1 MDERRRSSFFIP
13 FDNLIILFIFA
24 RTTKPN
30 YTMKDEIIIYQA
42 NQASTR
48 IENLIFTIRDQQ
60 VMLDFHL
67 SQVYDLETK
76 RLNEQVKR
84 NIKRF
89 PDSFMFQLNK
99 TEWDILRSQFAA
111 AKRRTLPFAFT
122 EQGVAMLSSVL
133 NSDYAIQVSIQIMQA
148 FVNMRKFLLNNS
160 SIFQRLDRVEIKQLQ
175 SDEKIDQIFKAL
187 DAKTLP
193 VDKGIFYNGQ
203 IFDAYVFVSEIFK
216 NAKSEIILIDN
227 YIDESVLIQL
237 SKRNPNVTATI
248 YTKKI
253 SQQLLLDL
261 DKHNKQYPPIQIKLF
276 TNSHDRFIIIDNS
289 ELYHIGASLKDL
301 GKKWFAFSRFDSLAG
316 SLLYMLNK

>member
-1 MDERRRSSFFIP
+1 
-13 FDNLIILFIFA
+13 
-24 RTTKPN
+24 
-30 YTMKDEIIIYQA
+30 MKDEIVIYQA

-89 PDSFMFQLNK
+89 PDSFMFQLNQ
-99 TEWDILRSQFAA
+99 TEWDILRSQFAT

-133 NSDYAIQVSIQIMQA
+133 NSDYAIQVSIQIMKA
-148 FVNMRKFLLNNS
+148 FINMRKFLFNNA
-160 SIFQRLDRVEIKQLQ
+160 SIFQRLDRVETKQLQ
-175 SDEKIDQIFKAL
+175 SDEKIDQILKAL

-193 VDKGIFYNGQ
+193 VEKGIFFNGQ
-203 IFDAYVFVSEIFK
+203 VFDAYIFFTEIIK
-216 NAKSEIILIDN
+216 KAKHHIILIDN
-227 YIDESVLIQL
+227 YIDETVLIQL
-237 SKRNPNVTATI
+237 SKRDPNVTATI
-248 YTKKI
+248 YTGKI
-253 SQQLLLDL
+253 SQQLVLDL
-261 DKHNKQYPPIQIKLF
+261 EKHNKQYPTIEIKQF
-276 TNSHDRFIIIDNS
+276 SDSHDRFIIIDHS

-301 GKKWFAFSRFDSLAG
+301 GKKWFAFSRMDSMTG
-316 SLLYMLNK
+316 DLLKKLEE

>member
-1 MDERRRSSFFIP
+1 
-13 FDNLIILFIFA
+13 
-24 RTTKPN
+24 
-30 YTMKDEIIIYQA
+30 MKDEIVIYQA

-89 PDSFMFQLNK
+89 PDSFMFQLNQ
-99 TEWDILRSQFAA
+99 TEWDILRSQFAT

-133 NSDYAIQVSIQIMQA
+133 NSDYAIQVSIQIMKA
-148 FVNMRKFLLNNS
+148 FINMRKFLFNNA
-160 SIFQRLDRVEIKQLQ
+160 SIFQRLDRVETKQLQ
-175 SDEKIDQIFKAL
+175 SDEKIDQILKAL

-193 VDKGIFYNGQ
+193 VEKGIFFNGQ
-203 IFDAYVFVSEIFK
+203 VFDAYIFFTEIIK
-216 NAKSEIILIDN
+216 KAKHHIILIDN
-227 YIDESVLIQL
+227 YIDETVLIQL

-248 YTKKI
+248 YTGKI
-253 SQQLLLDL
+253 SQQLVLDL
-261 DKHNKQYPPIQIKLF
+261 EKHNKQYPTIEIKQF
-276 TNSHDRFIIIDNS
+276 SDSHDRFIIIDQT

-301 GKKWFAFSRFDSLAG
+301 GKKWFAFSRMDTLAG
-316 SLLYMLNK
+316 SLLNMLKD